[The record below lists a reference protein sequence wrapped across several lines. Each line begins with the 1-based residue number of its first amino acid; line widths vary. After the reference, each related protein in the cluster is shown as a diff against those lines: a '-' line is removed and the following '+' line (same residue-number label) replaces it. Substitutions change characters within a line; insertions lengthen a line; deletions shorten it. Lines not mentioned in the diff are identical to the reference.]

1 MKKKRVLIID
11 DEEDF
16 DYFVKANLEQSGNF
30 EVITATNGKDGI
42 KAASQQKPDLILL
55 DIMMPQ
61 MDGFE
66 VLSKLRNINS
76 QARRIPIIM
85 LTANRET
92 KNMFK
97 ARNFNI
103 SDYVMKP
110 FSMDKLSGLIT
121 KYIEIGH

>member
-11 DEEDF
+11 DEIDF
-16 DYFVKANLEQSGNF
+16 DYFVKANLEQNGDF
-30 EVITATNGKDGI
+30 EVITTTNGKDGI
-42 KAASQQKPDLILL
+42 EAASLQKPDLILL

-66 VLSKLRNINS
+66 VLRKLRDVNS
-76 QARRIPIIM
+76 EAREIPVIM

-97 ARNFNI
+97 ARNFRI
-103 SDYVMKP
+103 SDYLMKP
-110 FSMDKLSGLIT
+110 FSMDKLSSLIT
-121 KYIEIGH
+121 RYIEINN

>member
-16 DYFVKANLEQSGNF
+16 DYFIKVNLEQKGDF

-42 KAASQQKPDLILL
+42 KAAISQHPDLILL

-66 VLSKLRNINS
+66 VLKNLRSINS
-76 QARRIPIIM
+76 EARKIPVIM

-97 ARNFNI
+97 AKSLRI

-121 KYIEIGH
+121 KYIEINN